1 MFNTNRRGR
10 HVRSKLRLT
19 CAVALIAPILGFAS
33 AQSPV
38 SAVSTAPNF
47 SWIAGGDGTGTSNGP
62 VNAIA
67 VDSNGNSYITGW
79 ISGTL
84 DFAGNGIGGSNSSGD
99 VVTANQDAYLAQYN
113 SSGVLQWVK
122 HFTST
127 GTDFTTGVTVDSNNN
142 VIVTGSFAATMD
154 FAGDG
159 IGGSGDLVS
168 LGSNDI
174 FTAKYTAAG
183 AFVWAIRAGGTG
195 NDSGWQGAVTADSSR
210 NVYLNVPFTGTADFA
225 GDGIGGSGDLV
236 SLGGTADNAVVKY
249 NSAGVFQWAK
259 RIGGTDVEWPQE
271 ITVDSSNN
279 VLVIGSSRSA
289 TTDFGNDGIGGTG
302 DVTGRGNYDV
312 YMAKYDSAGSLT
324 WAKSLGS
331 TLYDWGS
338 DISVGANNSI
348 MVTAQ
353 MSGTFDSAGD
363 GTGGANAADDL
374 VSAGGYDV
382 MVGKYTSSGSLVW
395 SKRFGTAGEEKTVDG
410 DTDSSGNYYIFGS
423 FEGTVDFAGDGVGGD
438 GDVISAGAKD
448 AFAAKY
454 STSGSFEWIKRGGG
468 TSGDAGFLGGI
479 DVADDGS
486 TIHIGDLH
494 AGSVDF
500 AENGIGGSNSSG
512 DKVASGAMNYPFLV
526 KYSAPVV
533 QSVQTVTWSPT
544 LALTVGNSPHTPS
557 SLASTSGNGALTYS
571 IVSAGTTGC
580 TVASNTGVLSFT
592 SAGSC
597 TVRATA
603 AATNTY
609 LQGSVDVVFVITSG
623 STTTTSTT
631 SSSVPTSS
639 TVVATENDGDSTSQ
653 NEKGGSTVT
662 DGGSSAMS
670 STTSTTTTTI
680 PAPDAPDLNTGE
692 VGALVDGE
700 AVSTSITRSGN
711 KVTAS
716 AAGITAV
723 FSGLTPDGKVVALD
737 ENGNLQLN
745 PEDKIVVDAKG
756 FTAGEDVE
764 VWMYST
770 PVKLGTIAASTS
782 GSISG
787 TFDLPQSLESGDHRI
802 VLDGPNGLGQ
812 DVSIGLG
819 ISVGVPDKTS
829 MVSRLLIAIPLALAA
844 VAGIFIPAVTRRRR
858 RQEAA

>member
-1 MFNTNRRGR
+1 MK
-10 HVRSKLRLT
+10 SKLRLAFVT
-19 CAVALIAPILGFAS
+19 SLVASSLGFAGM
-33 AQSPV
+33 QSPV

-47 SWIAGGDGTGTSNGP
+47 SWIVGGDGTGTSNGP

-79 ISGTL
+79 MAGTL
-84 DFAGNGIGGSNSSGD
+84 DFAGDGIGGANSFGD
-99 VVTANQDAYLAQYN
+99 IVTANQDAYLAQYN
-113 SSGVLQWVK
+113 SNGVLQWVK
-122 HFTST
+122 HFTSS

-174 FTAKYTAAG
+174 FTAKYTSAG
-183 AFVWAIRAGGTG
+183 SFVWAIRGGGTG

-271 ITVDSSNN
+271 VTTDASNN

-289 TTDFGNDGIGGTG
+289 TMDFGNDGIGGTG

-331 TLYDWGS
+331 TVYDWGS

-348 MVTAQ
+348 MVTSQ

-363 GTGGANAADDL
+363 GIGGANAADDL

-382 MVGKYTSSGSLVW
+382 MIGKYTSSGSLVW
-395 SKRFGTAGEEKTVDG
+395 SKRFGTAGEDKTVDG

-438 GDVISAGAKD
+438 GDVTSAGAKD

-512 DKVASGAMNYPFLV
+512 DKVASGAQNYPFLV
-526 KYSAPVV
+526 KYSAPVSQV
-533 QSVQTVTWSPT
+533 AQTVTWSPN
-544 LALTVGNSPHTPS
+544 LSLNVGSSPHTPS

-571 IVSAGTTGC
+571 VVSAGTTGC
-580 TVASNTGVLSFT
+580 SVASNTGVLTFS

-603 AATNTY
+603 AATNSH
-609 LQGSVDVVFVITSG
+609 LQGSVDVVFVISSSSGSSTTVPPTSTSTPTSTTVVSTQDDG
-623 STTTTSTT
+623 QDSSNGEGDDSTTRDGGISVKNSTTSTSSTTTTS
-631 SSSVPTSS
+631 
-639 TVVATENDGDSTSQ
+639 
-653 NEKGGSTVT
+653 
-662 DGGSSAMS
+662 
-670 STTSTTTTTI
+670 I
-680 PAPDAPDLNTGE
+680 PAPDAPD
-692 VGALVDGE
+692 VDNGE
-700 AVSTSITRSGN
+700 AGAIVNGQVVSTSISRSGN
-711 KVTAS
+711 KVTAT
-716 AAGITAV
+716 AAGITAT
-723 FSGLTPDGKVVALD
+723 FSGLTPDGKIVALD
-737 ENGNLQLN
+737 DNGNLQLN
-745 PEDKIVVDAKG
+745 PDDKIVVDASG
-756 FTAGEDVE
+756 FNAGEDVE

-770 PVKLGTIAASTS
+770 PVRLGTIAASTA

-787 TFDLPQSLESGDHRI
+787 TFDLPNSLESGNHRI

-819 ISVGVPDKTS
+819 ISVGTPSTTS
-829 MVSRLLIAIPLALAA
+829 LISRLLIAIPLALAA
-844 VAGIFIPAVTRRRR
+844 FVGIFIPAVTRRRR
-858 RQEAA
+858 RQETL